1 MKLGY
6 VLSCTTGSRCVG
18 VRNDPRV
25 DRLGCGSILGRA
37 EGGRESRV
45 HWVCSS
51 NAVSESG
58 KDRKWEGV
66 IALLRRDAN
75 GFGYFGPA
83 LDLCIH
89 ELLKHRPGTPLRL
102 ASRNEEFLLDVL
114 CREHF

>member
-83 LDLCIH
+83 LDLFEPPQDSSTRALLAAVPVVRPWLLAKPH
-89 ELLKHRPGTPLRL
+89 E
-102 ASRNEEFLLDVL
+102 
-114 CREHF
+114 